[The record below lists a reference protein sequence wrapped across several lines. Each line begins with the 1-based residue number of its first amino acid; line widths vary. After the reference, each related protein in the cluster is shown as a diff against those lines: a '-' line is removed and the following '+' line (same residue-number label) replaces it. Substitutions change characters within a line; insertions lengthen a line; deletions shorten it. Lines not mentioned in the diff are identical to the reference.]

1 MRGQRRRVVVV
12 EPPELLSEE
21 NVAEA
26 VTLAEYAKTVV
37 GERNLKPRIRIG
49 YEASLKNYIE
59 AKPGSMPCVT

>member
-1 MRGQRRRVVVV
+1 
-12 EPPELLSEE
+12 
-21 NVAEA
+21 VAEA

>member
-59 AKPGSMPCVT
+59 A